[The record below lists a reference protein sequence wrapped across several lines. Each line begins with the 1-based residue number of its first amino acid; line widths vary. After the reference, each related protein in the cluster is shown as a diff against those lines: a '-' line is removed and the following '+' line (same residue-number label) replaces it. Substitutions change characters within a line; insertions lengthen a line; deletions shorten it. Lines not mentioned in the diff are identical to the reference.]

1 MGHVGSKKKIT
12 KDDLKF
18 LVKETKFSKKEI
30 LLWNSAFCKDCP
42 SGICKNESLI
52 ILSFFK
58 LDKTILKAIRY
69 QSKIF

>member
-42 SGICKNESLI
+42 SGICKNEILI
-52 ILSFFK
+52 I
-58 LDKTILKAIRY
+58 
-69 QSKIF
+69 